1 MRMLMR
7 CLQQERPNVKTVVEE
22 APKKVKGSNGIVE
35 RAVQEIEGRIRAILL
50 SLEERM
56 GKEINAKEGIVAFI
70 PAYAAYL
77 YNRFHRGDDGKVAY
91 ERRKGKKPSV
101 VAIEL
106 GEKVLYRKSKGAKLE
121 KIKSDREYGIFV
133 GINRK

>member
-7 CLQQERPNVKTVVEE
+7 YVQEERPNVKAVVEE

-56 GKEINAKEGIVAFI
+56 GKEINAKERIVAFI
-70 PAYAAYL
+70 QAYAAYL
-77 YNRFHRGDDGKVAY
+77 YNRLHRGDD
-91 ERRKGKKPSV
+91 
-101 VAIEL
+101 
-106 GEKVLYRKSKGAKLE
+106 
-121 KIKSDREYGIFV
+121 
-133 GINRK
+133 